1 MALAGRP
8 DDDISVDE
16 LLRETGAM
24 PRSLGAY
31 VPLTRTPD
39 DRTGAG
45 YRERLEQRA
54 KEAAAAQQRAGR
66 RIRWVSALCGG
77 LVVVGSLVI
86 IAVTSESSPGRQ
98 AALPP
103 DPLAPAT
110 TSRTTGTTQAPS
122 PTPVPTVIRQT
133 SSAAASP
140 GSSAAPTTSAS
151 SQSQAAPPPPPAP
164 VAACSVRYAVTDQWP
179 NGFTANVY
187 VTNTGNQTL
196 NPWTATWNF
205 TAGQQVTHSWNGD
218 FSQSGSRVTMKAVS
232 YNLSMAPGTTIDIGF
247 NGSFGRDN
255 PAAVGF
261 TLNGARCT
269 TT

>member
-1 MALAGRP
+1 MARAGRS
-8 DDDISVDE
+8 DDEISVDE
-16 LLRETGAM
+16 LLRETGAT

-31 VPLTRTPD
+31 APLTRVRD
-39 DRTGAG
+39 DDTGEG

-66 RIRWVSALCGG
+66 RIRWVSAVCGA

-98 AALPP
+98 AAVPP

-110 TSRTTGTTQAPS
+110 TTPTTVLTSGSAPS
-122 PTPVPTVIRQT
+122 PVPTVMRQT
-133 SSAAASP
+133 STSASP
-140 GSSAAPTTSAS
+140 ATTGPKTTAGSSATE
-151 SQSQAAPPPPPAP
+151 AAPPPPAP
-164 VAACSVRYAVTDQWP
+164 TTGCTVSYAVTDQWP
-179 NGFTANVY
+179 NGFTANVF

-196 NPWTATWNF
+196 DPWTSTWNF

-218 FSQSGSRVTMKAVS
+218 YSQSGSRVTMKAVS
-232 YNLSMAPGTTIDIGF
+232 YNLTLAPGATVNIGF
-247 NGSFGRDN
+247 NGSFSRSN
-255 PAAVGF
+255 PAPVGF

-269 TT
+269 TV

>member
-1 MALAGRP
+1 MARVGRP
-8 DDDISVDE
+8 DDEFSVDE

-24 PRSLGAY
+24 PRSLEAY
-31 VPLTRTPD
+31 VPITRARED
-39 DRTGAG
+39 DTDEG

-54 KEAAAAQQRAGR
+54 REAAAAQQRAGR
-66 RIRWVSALCGG
+66 RIRWVSALCGAI
-77 LVVVGSLVI
+77 VVIGSLVI
-86 IAVTSESSPGRQ
+86 ITVTSESSPGRQ
-98 AALPP
+98 AAVAA

-110 TSRTTGTTQAPS
+110 TSRTVTTAASS

-133 SSAAASP
+133 SSAPASTAP
-140 GSSAAPTTSAS
+140 KTTAGSTSPTQAP
-151 SQSQAAPPPPPAP
+151 PPPPPAP
-164 VAACSVRYAVTDQWP
+164 VASCSVRYDITDQWP

-247 NGSFGRDN
+247 NGSFSRDN

-261 TLNGARCT
+261 TLNGARCKT
-269 TT
+269 S

>member
-1 MALAGRP
+1 
-8 DDDISVDE
+8 
-16 LLRETGAM
+16 M

-31 VPLTRTPD
+31 VPLTRPREED
-39 DRTGAG
+39 IDEG

-54 KEAAAAQQRAGR
+54 REAAAAQQRAGR
-66 RIRWVSALCGG
+66 RIRWVSALCGA
-77 LVVVGSLVI
+77 LVVAGSLVI

-98 AALPP
+98 AAVAP

-110 TSRTTGTTQAPS
+110 TPRTVVTTAPS
-122 PTPVPTVIRQT
+122 PTPVPTVLRQI
-133 SSAAASP
+133 S
-140 GSSAAPTTSAS
+140 TSAS
-151 SQSQAAPPPPPAP
+151 PTTTAPKTTATSSTQAAPPPPAP
-164 VAACSVRYAVTDQWP
+164 VASCSVRYDITDSWP

-247 NGSFGRDN
+247 NGSFSRSN

-261 TLNGARCT
+261 TLNGARCQT
-269 TT
+269 T

>member
-1 MALAGRP
+1 MARAGWRP
-8 DDDISVDE
+8 DDEVSVDD

-31 VPLTRTPD
+31 SPLTRPRED
-39 DRTGAG
+39 DTGVG

-98 AALPP
+98 AAVAP
-103 DPLAPAT
+103 DSLAPAT
-110 TSRTTGTTQAPS
+110 TTPRALTSSSAPA
-122 PTPVPTVIRQT
+122 PVPTVIRQT
-133 SSAAASP
+133 SAS
-140 GSSAAPTTSAS
+140 PTTSAPKTTAGS
-151 SQSQAAPPPPPAP
+151 TSPTQAPPPPPAP
-164 VAACSVRYAVTDQWP
+164 VASCTVRYAVTDQWP
-179 NGFTANVY
+179 NGFTANVW

-196 NPWTATWNF
+196 NPWTSTWNF
-205 TAGQQVTHSWNGD
+205 TAGQRVTHSWNGD

-232 YNLSMAPGTTIDIGF
+232 YNLSLAPGATVNIGF
-247 NGSFGRDN
+247 NGSFDRSN
-255 PAAVGF
+255 PTPVGF
-261 TLNGARCT
+261 TLSGARCT